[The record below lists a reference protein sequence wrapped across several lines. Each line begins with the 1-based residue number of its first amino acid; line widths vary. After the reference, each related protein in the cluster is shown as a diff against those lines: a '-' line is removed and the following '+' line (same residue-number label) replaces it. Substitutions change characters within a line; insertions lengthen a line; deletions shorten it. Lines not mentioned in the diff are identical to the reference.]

1 MSEIK
6 FYIPKSETIPTDL
19 RLYVDDTYVKYK
31 RILGGF
37 RFFVLTLDEAEAL
50 RIVEEI
56 TKKIKYEHEEPQHGI
71 SWVTVSLELAEQEE
85 ERYRTN
91 TIVDWK
97 YRVRD
102 SY

>member
-19 RLYVDDTYVKYK
+19 RLYVDDIYVKYK
-31 RILGGF
+31 RIPFGF
-37 RFFVLTLDEAEAL
+37 RFYISTLDEDEAL
-50 RIVEEI
+50 RIAEEI

-85 ERYRTN
+85 DRIRIN
-91 TIVDWK
+91 TIVDWE